1 MVTAAIFLIFPLCL
15 SIAALSD
22 LFTMTIPNRV
32 PLILLVGFLVVAP
45 FVGLTLPEI
54 GLHFGGAAIV
64 FCVCF
69 ALFALN
75 IMGGGDAKLL
85 SAAALW
91 FGFNES
97 LLEFAIYV
105 SIMGGLMTV
114 LIVSLRSRVDLITA
128 IGLRVPSSLLV
139 AKKVPYGLAI
149 GVGGFIAY
157 PSSPLVEAALAHL
170 H

>member
-1 MVTAAIFLIFPLCL
+1 MLIAAIFLIFPLCL
-15 SIAALSD
+15 AIAALSD
-22 LFTMTIPNRV
+22 LFTMTIPNRASV
-32 PLILLVGFLVVAP
+32 ILVGGFIVVAP
-45 FVGLTLPEI
+45 FLGLSLPEI
-54 GLHFGGAAIV
+54 GMYFGGAAIV

-75 IMGGGDAKLL
+75 VMGGGDAKLL

-91 FGFNES
+91 FGFNQS
-97 LLEFAIYV
+97 LLEFVIYV
-105 SIMGGLMTV
+105 SFMGGLITV
-114 LIVSLRSRVDLITA
+114 FIVALRARVDVITA
-128 IGLRVPSSLLV
+128 VGLRVPSSLLV

-149 GVGGFIAY
+149 GVGGFMAY

>member
-1 MVTAAIFLIFPLCL
+1 MITAVIFLIFPLCL

-32 PLILLVGFLVVAP
+32 PIILLAGFILIAP

-54 GLHFGGAAIV
+54 GMHFAGAAIV

-69 ALFALN
+69 GFFALN

-85 SAAALW
+85 SASALW

-97 LLEFAIYV
+97 LMVFAIYV

-114 LIVSLRSRVDLITA
+114 LIVSLRSQVDLIA
-128 IGLRVPSSLLV
+128 SIGLRVPSSLLV